1 MNYLHQI
8 DKWSIN
14 HHPSWFVVLRA
25 LLGLSL
31 IIKGIQFIKNTSV
44 LEQMINQTVIS
55 QNFSWLNTF
64 IPFLH
69 LFGGSMIMAGLFT
82 RLSVLVQLPV
92 LLGAVFFVNSRH
104 NIFAGE
110 SDLFFSV
117 VVLLLLVFFLV
128 EGGGSFSLDNALRN
142 QKR

>member
-14 HHPSWFVVLRA
+14 HHPKWFVVLRA

-31 IIKGIQFIKNTSV
+31 VIKGIQFIKNTSV

-55 QNFSWLNTF
+55 QNFLWLNTF

-92 LLGAVFFVNSRH
+92 LLGAVFFVNARH
-104 NIFAGE
+104 NVFAGE
-110 SDLFFSV
+110 PDLFFSIIV
-117 VVLLLLVFFLV
+117 LVLLLFFLV

-142 QKR
+142 QKK